1 MTVTVLIVD
10 DHPVVRSGLR
20 AVLESAGSASQNG
33 HAEGTGSAGAVSV
46 IGEAATGEAAISLA
60 EQLRPDVVLCD
71 LRLGDGIDGIQ
82 TTAQLRALDPAP
94 AVIILTTFD
103 RDAEILGAIEAGAA
117 GYLLKD
123 VAPEVIVEGIVRAAS
138 GDMYLTP
145 EIASRVIKGMR
156 DPLPKLTDREIEV
169 LRHLAT
175 GAANKEIAR
184 ALFVTE
190 ATVKSHVAHIF
201 TKLGVDSRSRAI
213 HTARETGLI

>member
-1 MTVTVLIVD
+1 MTITVLLVD

-20 AVLESAGSASQNG
+20 AVLD
-33 HAEGTGSAGAVSV
+33 TGGAVEIV
-46 IGEAATGEAAISLA
+46 GEAATGEAAIQLA

-82 TTAQLRALDPAP
+82 TTAALRALSIAP
-94 AVIILTTFD
+94 AVLILTTFD

-123 VAPEVIVEGIVRAAS
+123 VDPETIVEGITRAAA
-138 GDMYLTP
+138 GDMFLTP
-145 EIASRVIKGMR
+145 DIASRVFKGMR
-156 DPLPKLTDREIEV
+156 DPLPKLTEREIDV

-190 ATVKSHVAHIF
+190 ATVKSHLAHIF
-201 TKLGVDSRSRAI
+201 TKLEVDSRSRAI
-213 HTARETGLI
+213 HLAQETGLI